1 MRTVSGIRFISQGI
15 KRLGLVVVV
24 LAVLIFVASILMR
37 LNHIYINT
45 TPSLPVGFY
54 KKIDV
59 PVEKGAY
66 VAFCPPAWDVFKLA
80 QERGFINASSGTN
93 DQCPSGHGLMLK
105 QVMAMQ
111 GDTVSIDSSGVTING
126 NTLPLSLP
134 LRSDDKAQPLPVF
147 HLQSKQLDSSEILLM
162 ANIHLRS
169 FDARYFGLVD
179 QKHIVM
185 RVKPWIIF

>member
-80 QERGFINASSGTN
+80 QERGFINASSW
-93 DQCPSGHGLMLK
+93 H
-105 QVMAMQ
+105 
-111 GDTVSIDSSGVTING
+111 
-126 NTLPLSLP
+126 
-134 LRSDDKAQPLPVF
+134 
-147 HLQSKQLDSSEILLM
+147 E
-162 ANIHLRS
+162 
-169 FDARYFGLVD
+169 
-179 QKHIVM
+179 
-185 RVKPWIIF
+185 